1 MDLMGIFIDKLIRKI
16 PVKSLKTLIPSFL
29 VKA

>member
-16 PVKSLKTLIPSFL
+16 PVKSLKTLIPSL
-29 VKA
+29 DPID